1 MVRRLAVYMTIL
13 LGYFVVLCIVATAK
27 HWAVLEQY
35 FAASV
40 TGVIGFILIILLIPL
55 LFIWLLRLFI

>member
-1 MVRRLAVYMTIL
+1 MVRRIAAYMTIL
-13 LGYFVVLCIVATAK
+13 LGYFIVLCIVSTAK
-27 HWAVLEQY
+27 HWTILEQY

-55 LFIWLLRLFI
+55 VFFWLLRLFF